1 HCRLRRYMPPTMV
14 LSINKAHP
22 MIHIGVQGLGFVPT
36 EGRKLTPA
44 QPIEVLNSV
53 SPIIAN
59 PK

>member
-1 HCRLRRYMPPTMV
+1 
-14 LSINKAHP
+14 
-22 MIHIGVQGLGFVPT
+22 MIHIGVQGLGFVST